1 MSDHTVNELM
11 AAVIAREIAD
21 DDLVFTG
28 VGTAGRPFTLAVGLP
43 VVATRLAQAAHAPG
57 ASLYWGNLL
66 SPDLDRMPDSWL
78 QDSFTRWPCASQLTE
93 TSQKIDMLG
102 RGRFDVSFESAA
114 QVDRFGNL
122 NITRIDHPDGRLKTR
137 LIGCLAQPEHLAFVR
152 KPIVVVDLSPRV
164 FVEAVDYVT
173 SFGHRRHGVTRDR
186 YRLPGPGPQ
195 LVVTDKAVFDFQGEG
210 GGQGGEM
217 RLRTL
222 HPGVTLDEVFG
233 LMGFRPAVA
242 ETLAETQPPTAEQV
256 RLIRTR
262 IDPDL
267 SLLRA

>member
-1 MSDHTVNELM
+1 MSTDYTVNELM

-93 TSQKIDMLG
+93 TSQKIDMLA
-102 RGRFDVSFESAA
+102 RCRFDVSFESAA
-114 QVDRFGNL
+114 QVDRYGNL
-122 NITRIDHPDGRLKTR
+122 NITRINHPDGSLKIR

-152 KPIVVVDLSPRV
+152 KPIIVVDLSHRV
-164 FVEAVDYVT
+164 FVEEVDFVT
-173 SFGHRRHGVTRDR
+173 SFGHRRRGVTRER
-186 YRLPGPGPQ
+186 YLLPGPGPQ
-195 LVVTDKAVFDFQGEG
+195 LCVTDKAVFDFQGEG
-210 GGQGGEM
+210 GSM
-217 RLRTL
+217 RVRSL
-222 HPGVTLDEVFG
+222 HHGVSLDEVFG
-233 LMGFRPAVA
+233 LMGFRPEVA
-242 ETLAETQPPTAEQV
+242 DDLAETPPPTAAQV
-256 RLIRTR
+256 DLIRTR
-262 IDPDL
+262 IDPGR